1 MIQIELKTEAF
12 NVALLKRELSTMK
25 AKIEAMQQ
33 SLDQMPCASDTKRSQ
48 EHGASDLQSAYV

>member
-25 AKIEAMQQ
+25 AKIEAMQH
-33 SLDQMPCASDTKRSQ
+33 SLSQVPCTPDPLT
-48 EHGASDLQSAYV
+48 EVPLY